1 MLALRRF
8 ILHTSAR
15 PLPLRA
21 LCTGGHDIRLPLC
34 ASKGTSSRSFAA
46 TAEQLVPILRCEF
59 DDELENRDQ
68 LASDLANLEN
78 IMSDAGFVS
87 EDVAGMSQVT
97 LRRVQGDETMLI
109 QFDCEPEELE
119 NDEGAAEGDEDDAV
133 APHPFTC
140 TVEKGGEQLVFH
152 CVADEGVSIVRIS
165 FPGADAQE
173 WEDKG
178 GYLGP
183 PFDELDEEL
192 QEAFNM
198 WLYER
203 DIDSNVAD
211 YVQRAA
217 ASKESREYCH
227 WLDSVATFVNK

>member
-1 MLALRRF
+1 
-8 ILHTSAR
+8 
-15 PLPLRA
+15 
-21 LCTGGHDIRLPLC
+21 
-34 ASKGTSSRSFAA
+34 
-46 TAEQLVPILRCEF
+46 
-59 DDELENRDQ
+59 
-68 LASDLANLEN
+68 
-78 IMSDAGFVS
+78 MSDAGFVS
-87 EDVAGMSQVT
+87 EDTAGMSQVT

-119 NDEGAAEGDEDDAV
+119 GEDGAAGDDEDDAV

-140 TVEKGGEQLVFH
+140 TVEKDGEQLVFH
-152 CVADEGVSIVRIS
+152 CVADEGVSVVRIS
-165 FPGADAQE
+165 FPGADAEE

-217 ASKESREYCH
+217 ASKNRTMH
-227 WLDSVATFVNK
+227 DRLLKDIARRGF